1 MIVLLTAI
9 QAIAIGLL
17 PLGLTFWYHRD
28 LVAITHPRIYFTYS
42 DAIIFASDALALIII
57 LIWRIQRVIPS
68 GAPPRGISDAVLEI
82 PRACTERS
90 RSVARNDNSKG
101 VSTVKP
107 DGWLLGI
114 CTLASLSI
122 MWSLDWR
129 ISLHVSFHLWLVF
142 GLYLALRDT
151 PQAWRW
157 FAFGSCAALMVQ
169 AIIGLT
175 QFNTQSTTFTM
186 ALGLEWPG
194 DLTPQI
200 AGASVVQLADGTRWL
215 RAYGTLPHP
224 NILGGFILAFLA
236 APVTLFLIQP
246 KRKVAALMIFAIAI
260 ILIALTFSRSAWL
273 GVGAFALTILFHFR
287 RFERKR
293 LIALG
298 LTSMLCLFILVIPF
312 RQLFFTRVGDERA
325 QTEQVSTYTRLWLIE
340 RTWEIIQEHPLLGIG
355 VGNYSLALSQHVADF
370 YDIEPVHNTPLLIVS
385 ELGIGG
391 AVLLIGLAAALGR
404 KVAASRYPVA
414 IILSGTLVALLVISF
429 FDHYLWTL
437 SPGWLLSGTV
447 LGLWASQM
455 SQRHVGSDHPE

>member
-9 QAIAIGLL
+9 QAIAVGLL

-42 DAIIFASDALALIII
+42 DAIVFVSDGLALIII

-68 GAPPRGISDAVLEI
+68 NLSRQTDAVSKTASVL
-82 PRACTERS
+82 TRS
-90 RSVARNDNSKG
+90 ARNDTSKG
-101 VSTVKP
+101 VSTLANYFVKP

-142 GLYLALRDT
+142 GLYLSLRDT

-224 NILGGFILAFLA
+224 NILGGFILVFLA
-236 APVTLFLIQP
+236 APVTFFLIQP
-246 KRKVAALMIFAIAI
+246 KRKVITLILFGVAIV
-260 ILIALTFSRSAWL
+260 LIALTFSRSAW
-273 GVGAFALTILFHFR
+273 VGFGTFALTILFHFR
-287 RFERKR
+287 HFERKR

-298 LTSMLCLFILVIPF
+298 LMSMLCLFILVIPF

-355 VGNYSLALSQHVADF
+355 VGNYSLTLSQHVADF

-404 KVAASRYPVA
+404 KVTASRYPVA

-437 SPGWLLSGTV
+437 SPGRLLSGTV